1 MEPQS
6 TLRVSCWEEDLGFP
20 SEEAQERGRAGGRA
34 RTRGETAS
42 APELALPT
50 PGLVGSFPGA
60 AAATGGGEEPQNGD
74 GDLSRTGTGTT
85 EQVRK
90 ERVLLLLISHL
101 GLKPGPRRG
110 HRGTSSQDRA
120 PSWPWP

>member
-6 TLRVSCWEEDLGFP
+6 TLRISCWEEDLGFP

-34 RTRGETAS
+34 RTPGETAS
-42 APELALPT
+42 APKLALPM
-50 PGLVGSFPGA
+50 PGLVSSFPGA
-60 AAATGGGEEPQNGD
+60 AAATGGGEEPQNVD
-74 GDLSRTGTGTT
+74 GDLSRTGTGRT